1 MSYYLET
8 SAILAGLLDGDVVML
23 ERLHGE
29 ILEQV
34 PHTSALTFVEAIRSV
49 RRARA
54 ERRISSERESDVLS
68 MVETLRSACAVFALT
83 PAVLH
88 RAEQPFADDLLR
100 SLDALH
106 VATAAE
112 LRRELGGEWVVFATD
127 QRVRRA
133 AAGLGFRLEPSDLFH
148 G

>member
-1 MSYYLET
+1 
-8 SAILAGLLDGDVVML
+8 
-23 ERLHGE
+23 
-29 ILEQV
+29 
-34 PHTSALTFVEAIRSV
+34 VEAIRSV

-88 RAEQPFADDLLR
+88 RAEQPFSDDLLR

-106 VATAAE
+106 VATAVE

-133 AAGLGFRLEPSDLFH
+133 AAGLGFRLEPPGLAH

>member
-1 MSYYLET
+1 MSSYYLET
-8 SAILAGLLDGDVVML
+8 SALLAALLDGDPAML

-29 ILEQV
+29 ILQQV
-34 PHTSALTFVEAIRSV
+34 PQTSALTFVEAIRSV

-54 ERRISSERESDVLS
+54 EGRISSEREASVLS
-68 MVETLRSACAVFALT
+68 MVEAFRSACAVFGLT

-88 RAEQPFADDLLR
+88 RAEQPFSDDHLR

-106 VATAAE
+106 VATAVE

-133 AAGLGFRLEPSDLFH
+133 AASHGFRLEPL
-148 G
+148 

>member
-1 MSYYLET
+1 
-8 SAILAGLLDGDVVML
+8 
-23 ERLHGE
+23 
-29 ILEQV
+29 V

-54 ERRISSERESDVLS
+54 ERRISSEREADVLF

-88 RAEQPFADDLLR
+88 RAEQPFADDLLG

-127 QRVRRA
+127 QRVRRS
-133 AAGLGFRLEPSDLFH
+133 AAGMGFRLEPL
-148 G
+148 

>member
-1 MSYYLET
+1 VSYYLET
-8 SAILAGLLDGDVVML
+8 SAVLAGLLDGDVVML

-29 ILEQV
+29 ILQQV

-54 ERRISSERESDVLS
+54 ERRISSKREADVLA

-112 LRRELGGEWVVFATD
+112 LRRELGGEWVVFAID

-133 AAGLGFRLEPSDLFH
+133 ATGLGFQLEPSDISH